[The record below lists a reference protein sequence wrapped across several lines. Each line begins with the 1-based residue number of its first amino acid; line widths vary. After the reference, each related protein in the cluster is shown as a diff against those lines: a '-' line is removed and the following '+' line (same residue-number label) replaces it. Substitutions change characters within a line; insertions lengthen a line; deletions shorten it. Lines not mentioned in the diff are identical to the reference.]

1 MNLKN
6 LFKAFKKEKQAL
18 NPIYQNAIPASIS
31 YKQVKQALQNE
42 SLSEVIATFE
52 FFKRF
57 DTQISSEI
65 GKRKMQVVRLP
76 LIVESKDKAQD
87 VFLKELVNKRDFRK
101 LLFECSSSLMYG
113 FSSFVLNWE
122 SKDSKILPKPY
133 HISHRYFDSDMEY
146 KPYIIQG
153 SDRIYLDST
162 EYIYTLYHP
171 SDTGNIIESSLMNK
185 IVSLASLKHV
195 TITRYMQYLDSF
207 AVPPLIIKSDAL
219 NSKETSDLLLK
230 SALNLRSNGVGL
242 FSLNDILEVLHGNV
256 DKGTFLEF
264 IRYCDECLSKI
275 ITGQVLAGN
284 SVQNGTQALGLVHEG
299 IARNILEYDASILSE
314 NLIALLT
321 KTLELNF
328 AKVAPFSF
336 SIDTN
341 TEKDEKLQAEVYN
354 LLSNM
359 GITIPIKHLENTF
372 KIEGLEYKEDNFMQ
386 NFKQGLESNKD
397 SLDRNKNATQTKNEI
412 LQNKTKLIRL
422 PATKLDKELDKIP
435 IDSNFDIEE
444 FIKDCETYEEASQ
457 KIYQAFSGEEL
468 LLKEQELLAYMLQ
481 ANLYGIQKG
490 SKNRGNPRQTKF

>member
-101 LLFECSSSLMYG
+101 LLFECSSSLVYG

-386 NFKQGLESNKD
+386 NFKQGLESNKN
-397 SLDRNKNATQTKNEI
+397 SLDRNKNATQTKNEL

-422 PATKLDKELDKIP
+422 PATKLDKIP

-457 KIYQAFSGEEL
+457 KIYAAFSGEEL
-468 LLKEQELLAYMLQ
+468 LLKEQELYNYMLHSQ
-481 ANLYGIQKG
+481 LLGMK
-490 SKNRGNPRQTKF
+490 

>member
-1 MNLKN
+1 
-6 LFKAFKKEKQAL
+6 
-18 NPIYQNAIPASIS
+18 
-31 YKQVKQALQNE
+31 
-42 SLSEVIATFE
+42 
-52 FFKRF
+52 
-57 DTQISSEI
+57 
-65 GKRKMQVVRLP
+65 
-76 LIVESKDKAQD
+76 
-87 VFLKELVNKRDFRK
+87 
-101 LLFECSSSLMYG
+101 
-113 FSSFVLNWE
+113 
-122 SKDSKILPKPY
+122 
-133 HISHRYFDSDMEY
+133 
-146 KPYIIQG
+146 
-153 SDRIYLDST
+153 
-162 EYIYTLYHP
+162 
-171 SDTGNIIESSLMNK
+171 MNK

-314 NLIALLT
+314 NLIALLM
-321 KTLELNF
+321 KILELNF

-372 KIEGLEYKEDNFMQ
+372 KIEGLEYKESSSEAHFLNAMQ
-386 NFKQGLESNKD
+386 K
-397 SLDRNKNATQTKNEI
+397 
-412 LQNKTKLIRL
+412 NKTMQEKL
-422 PATKLDKELDKIP
+422 
-435 IDSNFDIEE
+435 
-444 FIKDCETYEEASQ
+444 
-457 KIYQAFSGEEL
+457 KIYRYAR
-468 LLKEQELLAYMLQ
+468 AYT
-481 ANLYGIQKG
+481 A
-490 SKNRGNPRQTKF
+490 T

>member
-6 LFKAFKKEKQAL
+6 LFKAFKKEKQTL

-31 YKQVKQALQNE
+31 YKQVKQALENE
-42 SLSEVIATFE
+42 SLGEVIATFE

-65 GKRKMQVVRLP
+65 GRRKMQVVRLP

-87 VFLKELVNKRDFRK
+87 AFLKELVNKRDFRK
-101 LLFECSSSLMYG
+101 FLFECSSSLVYG
-113 FSSFVLNWE
+113 FSSFILNWE
-122 SKDSKILPKPY
+122 SLNSKIFPKPSY
-133 HISHRYFDSDMEY
+133 ISHRYFDSDMEY

-242 FSLNDILEVLHGNV
+242 FSLNDILEVLNGNV

-264 IRYCDECLSKI
+264 MRYCDECLSKI

-341 TEKDEKLQAEVYN
+341 TEKDEKLQAEVYT

-372 KIEGLEYKEDNFMQ
+372 KIEGLEYKEAQ
-386 NFKQGLESNKD
+386 SFKQGLESNKD
-397 SLDRNKNATQTKNEI
+397 YRDDRNKNATQTKNAI
-412 LQNKTKLIRL
+412 LQNKTKPIRL
-422 PATKLDKELDKIP
+422 PATKLDKELDKILVE
-435 IDSNFDIEE
+435 SNFDIEE
-444 FIKDCETYEEASQ
+444 FIQDCETYEEASN
-457 KIYQAFSGEEL
+457 KIYAAFSGEEL
-468 LLKEQELLAYMLQ
+468 LLREEELYNYMLHSQ
-481 ANLYGIQKG
+481 LLGMQ
-490 SKNRGNPRQTKF
+490 S

>member
-6 LFKAFKKEKQAL
+6 LFKAFKKEKQTL

-65 GKRKMQVVRLP
+65 GRRKMQVVRLP
-76 LIVESKDKAQD
+76 LIIESKDKAQD
-87 VFLKELVNKRDFRK
+87 AFLKELVNKRDFRK
-101 LLFECSSSLMYG
+101 FLFECSSSLVYG

-185 IVSLASLKHV
+185 IVSLASLKHA

-299 IARNILEYDASILSE
+299 IARNILEYDASLLGE
-314 NLIALLT
+314 NLIALL
-321 KTLELNF
+321 KRTLELNF

-336 SIDTN
+336 EIDTN
-341 TEKDEKLQAEVYN
+341 TEKDEKLQAEVYQAEVYN

-359 GITIPIKHLENTF
+359 GITIPLKHLENTF

-386 NFKQGLESNKD
+386 NFKQGLESNKN
-397 SLDRNKNATQTKNEI
+397 SLDRNKNATQTKNK
-412 LQNKTKLIRL
+412 LQNKTKPIRL
-422 PATKLDKELDKIP
+422 PATKLDKELDKILVE
-435 IDSNFDIEE
+435 SNFDIEE
-444 FIKDCETYEEASQ
+444 FIQDCETYEEASN
-457 KIYQAFSGEEL
+457 KIYAAFSGEEL
-468 LLKEQELLAYMLQ
+468 LLREEELYNYMLHSQ
-481 ANLYGIQKG
+481 LLGMQ
-490 SKNRGNPRQTKF
+490 S

>member
-6 LFKAFKKEKQAL
+6 LFKAFRKEKQTL
-18 NPIYQNAIPASIS
+18 NPIYQNAIPTSIS

-101 LLFECSSSLMYG
+101 LLFECSSSLVYG

-314 NLIALLT
+314 NLIALLM

-412 LQNKTKLIRL
+412 LQNKTKPIRL

-481 ANLYGIQKG
+481 ANLYGIQKE

>member
-6 LFKAFKKEKQAL
+6 LFKAFRKEKQTL

-372 KIEGLEYKEDNFMQ
+372 KIEGLEYKEDNFTQ
-386 NFKQGLESNKD
+386 NFKQGLESNKN

-412 LQNKTKLIRL
+412 LQNKTKPIRL

-457 KIYQAFSGEEL
+457 KIYAAFSGEEL

>member
-6 LFKAFKKEKQAL
+6 LFKAFRKEKQTL

-101 LLFECSSSLMYG
+101 LLFECSSSLVYG

-133 HISHRYFDSDMEY
+133 HISHRYFDSDEEY
-146 KPYIIQG
+146 KPYIMQG
-153 SDRIYLDST
+153 SDKIYLDST

-359 GITIPIKHLENTF
+359 GITIPIKHLEITF
-372 KIEGLEYKEDNFMQ
+372 KLEGLEYKEDNFMH

-457 KIYQAFSGEEL
+457 KIYAAFSGEEL
-468 LLKEQELLAYMLQ
+468 LLKEQELYNYMLHSQ
-481 ANLYGIQKG
+481 LLGMK
-490 SKNRGNPRQTKF
+490 

>member
-6 LFKAFKKEKQAL
+6 LFKAFRKEKQTL
-18 NPIYQNAIPASIS
+18 NPIYQNAIPTSIS

-101 LLFECSSSLMYG
+101 LLFECSSSLVYG

-314 NLIALLT
+314 NLIALLM

-412 LQNKTKLIRL
+412 LQNKTKPIRL

-468 LLKEQELLAYMLQ
+468 LLREEELYNYMLHSQ
-481 ANLYGIQKG
+481 LLGMQ
-490 SKNRGNPRQTKF
+490 S